1 LSCSAFQLSRDPKQ
15 RRRHNSPH
23 DIRLSAAKMHS
34 KNSLD
39 SWIDTSLQEEKEIVL
54 LVDSNNV
61 RGKEDFQL
69 TNSGLLKKLQWWHR
83 QSFSDI
89 ESRTRMNIVCVVDHG
104 SKAGA
109 FSYEGLG
116 LVVFAGPNRTAD
128 DVIAQATRWMAP
140 SPEEFN
146 SVDREGVE
154 KTNDKRNVF
163 VVTSD
168 GELRMR
174 CLRSNR
180 PGNMKR
186 KKRPTNN
193 VKVFGS
199 PQLLP
204 FLEKSDD
211 SLQDPNIDR
220 EEAGNDQR
228 TAKRQLLLES
238 KLLEV
243 EKDIREYERKRP
255 PYKNREEQLE
265 ALASGVWKSS
275 ILLGEGDD
283 ASHDEEEF
291 TSPSLPFDTK
301 SFSEKTWHRVLIA
314 ENMRRMMEQLP
325 SAPSS
330 PTTLSPV
337 LSGYQTFYNQ
347 KNDFS
352 SVAATA
358 NMFEDH
364 RIQHEPY
371 LQQQLLQYLD
381 QGVASTTSKGDKKAE
396 DPSPSKEIADPVD
409 FFSPAHSSAEFLRSI
424 VQESPEKIQDQIL
437 LRYMK
442 EAPIHLQ
449 FSRKEDLRDLLLFVA
464 VREKR
469 EEDKRPHWYLKTTP
483 TTMEDW
489 YIQPG
494 GGRRRAK
501 RCGNQNRSKKVD
513 EAMVAVGRVAEERWF
528 ERLKWPKQF
537 KACCDTAK

>member
-1 LSCSAFQLSRDPKQ
+1 LSTGKKD
-15 RRRHNSPH
+15 
-23 DIRLSAAKMHS
+23 S

-61 RGKEDFQL
+61 RGKEDFRL
-69 TNSGLLKKLQWWHR
+69 TNSGLLKKLQWWRR
-83 QSFSDI
+83 QSFSSD
-89 ESRTRMNIVCVVDHG
+89 SNRTRMNIICAVDHG
-104 SKAGA
+104 SQAGA
-109 FSYEGLG
+109 FFYEGLG

-140 SPEEFN
+140 SPDEFD
-146 SVDREGVE
+146 SIDRQDVT
-154 KTNDKRNVF
+154 KTNDRRNVF

-204 FLEKSDD
+204 FFEKLDD
-211 SLQDPNIDR
+211 SLQHPNLYR
-220 EEAGNDQR
+220 EEEAESQR
-228 TAKRQLLLES
+228 MASSQLLLES
-238 KLLEV
+238 KILEV

-255 PYKNREEQLE
+255 PYKSREEHLE
-265 ALASGVWKSS
+265 ALASGEWKSS
-275 ILLGEGDD
+275 ILLGDEDD
-283 ASHDEEEF
+283 ASCDEEEGA
-291 TSPSLPFDTK
+291 PSLPFDTK
-301 SFSEKTWHRVLIA
+301 SFNEKTWHRVLIA

-337 LSGYQTFYNQ
+337 LTGYQTFYNN
-347 KNDFS
+347 KHGSS
-352 SVAATA
+352 SVVDTA
-358 NMFEDH
+358 SLFEDH

-381 QGVASTTSKGDKKAE
+381 QGVASTTSKGNNNKTGE
-396 DPSPSKEIADPVD
+396 PSPRKETTDPAD
-409 FFSPAHSSAEFLRSI
+409 FFSPAQSSAEFLRCI
-424 VQESPEKIQDQIL
+424 VQESPEKTQDLIL

-442 EAPIHLQ
+442 EAPLHLQ
-449 FSRKEDLRDLLLFVA
+449 FSRKQDLRDLLLFVA

-469 EEDKRPHWYLKTTP
+469 EEDKRPHWYLKTST
-483 TTMEDW
+483 TTMDDW

-494 GGRRRAK
+494 GGGRRRAK
-501 RCGNQNRSKKVD
+501 RAGNQHSAKTVD
-513 EAMVAVGRVAEERWF
+513 EAMIAVGRMAEERWF

-537 KACCDTAK
+537 KKACCDDTAK